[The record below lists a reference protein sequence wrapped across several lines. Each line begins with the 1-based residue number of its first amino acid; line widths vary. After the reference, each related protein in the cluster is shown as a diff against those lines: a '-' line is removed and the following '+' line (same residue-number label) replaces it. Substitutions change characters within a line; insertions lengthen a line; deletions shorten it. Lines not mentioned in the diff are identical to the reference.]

1 MMHHFKN
8 IFWLTILLSM
18 IPLILTGQS
27 SRQEKVYVHTDRS
40 FYIAGEDVFYKLYLI
55 HQENNK
61 LSDYSKVSYL
71 TLRSSRS
78 QTVLKLRLTVEKGVA
93 YGSFVLPDTLSSGV
107 YQLCAFSNWMKN
119 FDENLFYHKELIVV
133 NRFDQNPD
141 SISMNT
147 QNTFNFNDTTAI
159 IYTDK
164 KNYST
169 REKVQVKW
177 NQQLPKGQYSVAV
190 YEMPEPMP
198 ISGSIVEV
206 LNNKNLQFST
216 SSNSNKYYT
225 PEVKGRTLTGF
236 VLHRENNQPQS
247 NVVVLLSV
255 PDTVPNLQYAVTQN
269 DGSFRM
275 LLSDYYD
282 GKELFLTIK
291 DAKSKS
297 NYKIITDDPYLF
309 QQKWNP
315 SRKGTVNPD
324 KDFILKSQQLVYIQ
338 KIFNL
343 NKPAEN
349 RNKKEPLYIPRF
361 FNRKAISVWPAD
373 FTSLPDFFEITVELL
388 PKVRIQ
394 KKNDEYY
401 FQVTNDLIREF
412 DNQSP
417 AVFLDGVFVDDI
429 DKILGLNSD
438 RILRIDVIDYQRA
451 FGDFIF
457 GGMISIIT
465 KGNEIIKTKPA
476 NHSLRLKNDK
486 PQKGKSFQ
494 TLYLSEIPDKNFP
507 FLRQVLYWNPM
518 MNDSFEFYTS
528 DHQGKFI
535 LQLEGITD
543 EGVPVSLSSIFKVEN
558 IIKESVK

>member
-1 MMHHFKN
+1 MHNFKN
-8 IFWLTILLSM
+8 IFRLIILLSM

-27 SRQEKVYVHTDRS
+27 SWQEKVYVHTDRS

-55 HQENNK
+55 NKDNNK
-61 LSDYSKVSYL
+61 LSDFSKVSYL

-78 QTVLKLRLTVEKGVA
+78 QTVLKLRLKVEKGVA

-107 YQLCAFSNWMKN
+107 YQLSAFSNWMKN
-119 FDENLFYHKELIVV
+119 FDENMFFHKELIVV
-133 NRFDQNPD
+133 NRFDQIPD
-141 SISMNT
+141 SISYNA
-147 QNTFNFNDTTAI
+147 QNTFDFNDTTGV

-164 KNYST
+164 KKYST
-169 REKVQVKW
+169 REKVEVKW
-177 NQQLPKGQYSVAV
+177 NQHLPNGQYSVAV
-190 YEMPEPMP
+190 YEIPEPMP
-198 ISGSIVEV
+198 VSGSIVDV
-206 LNNKNLQFST
+206 LNNRNLQTDKT
-216 SSNSNKYYT
+216 SVSSKYYT
-225 PEVKGRTLTGF
+225 PEKKGRTLTGF
-236 VLHRENNQPQS
+236 VLNRDNNQPQS
-247 NVVVLLSV
+247 NVVVLLSA
-255 PDTVPNLQYAVTQN
+255 PDTVPNLQYAVTQA
-269 DGSFRM
+269 DGSFRL

-291 DAKSKS
+291 DAPSKN
-297 NYKIITDDPYLF
+297 NYKIITDDPYQF

-315 SRKGTVNPD
+315 TGKGTVNPD

-343 NKPAEN
+343 NKTVEN
-349 RNKKEPLYIPRF
+349 KNIKKPLIIPRF
-361 FNRKAISVWPAD
+361 FNRKTISVWPAD
-373 FTSLPDFFEITVELL
+373 FTPLPNFFEITVELL

-394 KKNDEYY
+394 KKNEEYY
-401 FQVTNDLIREF
+401 FQVTNDLTREF

-429 DKILGLNSD
+429 NKILGLNSD

-486 PQKGKSFQ
+486 PQKGK
-494 TLYLSEIPDKNFP
+494 TYRTVNLAELPDSNFP
-507 FLRQVLYWNPM
+507 FLRQVLYWNPEI
-518 MNDSFEFYTS
+518 NDSFEFYTS

-543 EGVPVSLSSIFKVEN
+543 EGVPVSLSSSFQVEN
-558 IIKESVK
+558 IIKESEK